1 MCKLLILYFVYDMI
15 LTVRKRYWT
24 STINYE
30 QSMEDNIVAQKEVLD
45 RALYK
50 KIKAMD
56 RKNMEAFLNE
66 MYAVGAESVNVVNV
80 DALRT
85 DIGKVKGIGESRLNE
100 IMDIINKHL
109 TAE

>member
-1 MCKLLILYFVYDMI
+1 M
-15 LTVRKRYWT
+15 
-24 STINYE
+24 
-30 QSMEDNIVAQKEVLD
+30 AQKEVLD

-66 MYAVGAESVNVVNV
+66 MYGVGAERVKAVNV
-80 DALRT
+80 DMEALRT

>member
-1 MCKLLILYFVYDMI
+1 M
-15 LTVRKRYWT
+15 
-24 STINYE
+24 
-30 QSMEDNIVAQKEVLD
+30 AQKEVLD

-66 MYAVGAESVNVVNV
+66 MYVVGAESVKAVNV
-80 DALRT
+80 DMEALRT
-85 DIGKVKGIGESRLNE
+85 DIGKVKGIVESRLNE

>member
-1 MCKLLILYFVYDMI
+1 M
-15 LTVRKRYWT
+15 
-24 STINYE
+24 
-30 QSMEDNIVAQKEVLD
+30 AQKEVLD
-45 RALYK
+45 RGLYK

-66 MYAVGAESVNVVNV
+66 MYVVGAESVKAVNV
-80 DALRT
+80 DMEALRT

>member
-1 MCKLLILYFVYDMI
+1 M
-15 LTVRKRYWT
+15 
-24 STINYE
+24 
-30 QSMEDNIVAQKEVLD
+30 AQKEVLD

-66 MYAVGAESVNVVNV
+66 MYVVGAESVKAVNV
-80 DALRT
+80 DMEALRT
-85 DIGKVKGIGESRLNE
+85 DIGKVKGIGESRLKE
-100 IMDIINKHL
+100 IMDNKNKHI

>member
-1 MCKLLILYFVYDMI
+1 
-15 LTVRKRYWT
+15 
-24 STINYE
+24 
-30 QSMEDNIVAQKEVLD
+30 MEVNIVAQKEVLD
-45 RALYK
+45 RSLYK

-66 MYAVGAESVNVVNV
+66 MYVVGAESVKAVNV
-80 DALRT
+80 DMEALRT

>member
-1 MCKLLILYFVYDMI
+1 
-15 LTVRKRYWT
+15 
-24 STINYE
+24 
-30 QSMEDNIVAQKEVLD
+30 MEVNIVAQKEVLD
-45 RALYK
+45 RELYK

-66 MYAVGAESVNVVNV
+66 MYVVGAESVKAVNV
-80 DALRT
+80 DMEALRT
-85 DIGKVKGIGESRLNE
+85 DIGKVKGIVESRLNE

>member
-1 MCKLLILYFVYDMI
+1 
-15 LTVRKRYWT
+15 
-24 STINYE
+24 
-30 QSMEDNIVAQKEVLD
+30 MEVNIVAQKEVLD

-66 MYAVGAESVNVVNV
+66 MYVVGAESVKAINV
-80 DALRT
+80 DMEALRT

-109 TAE
+109 TAK

>member
-1 MCKLLILYFVYDMI
+1 M
-15 LTVRKRYWT
+15 
-24 STINYE
+24 
-30 QSMEDNIVAQKEVLD
+30 AQKEVFD

-50 KIKAMD
+50 KINGMVGI
-56 RKNMEAFLNE
+56 NMEAFLIV
-66 MYAVGAESVNVVNV
+66 MYVVGAESVKAVNV
-80 DALRT
+80 DMEALRT

>member
-1 MCKLLILYFVYDMI
+1 
-15 LTVRKRYWT
+15 
-24 STINYE
+24 
-30 QSMEDNIVAQKEVLD
+30 MEVNIVAQKEVLD

-66 MYAVGAESVNVVNV
+66 MYAVGAESVNVDV

>member
-1 MCKLLILYFVYDMI
+1 M
-15 LTVRKRYWT
+15 
-24 STINYE
+24 
-30 QSMEDNIVAQKEVLD
+30 AQKEVLD

-56 RKNMEAFLNE
+56 RKNIEAFLNE
-66 MYAVGAESVNVVNV
+66 MYVVGAESVKAINV
-80 DALRT
+80 DMEALRT

>member
-1 MCKLLILYFVYDMI
+1 
-15 LTVRKRYWT
+15 
-24 STINYE
+24 
-30 QSMEDNIVAQKEVLD
+30 MEVNIVAQKEVLD
-45 RALYK
+45 RSLYK

-66 MYAVGAESVNVVNV
+66 MYAVGAESVKAVNV
-80 DALRT
+80 DMEVLRT

-109 TAE
+109 TTE

>member
-1 MCKLLILYFVYDMI
+1 M
-15 LTVRKRYWT
+15 
-24 STINYE
+24 
-30 QSMEDNIVAQKEVLD
+30 AQKEVLD

-109 TAE
+109 TTE

>member
-1 MCKLLILYFVYDMI
+1 M
-15 LTVRKRYWT
+15 
-24 STINYE
+24 
-30 QSMEDNIVAQKEVLD
+30 AQKEVLD

-80 DALRT
+80 VNVDALRT

>member
-1 MCKLLILYFVYDMI
+1 
-15 LTVRKRYWT
+15 
-24 STINYE
+24 
-30 QSMEDNIVAQKEVLD
+30 MEDNIVAQKEVLD

-109 TAE
+109 TTE

>member
-1 MCKLLILYFVYDMI
+1 M
-15 LTVRKRYWT
+15 
-24 STINYE
+24 
-30 QSMEDNIVAQKEVLD
+30 AQIDVLD

-66 MYAVGAESVNVVNV
+66 MYVVGAESVKAVNV
-80 DALRT
+80 DMEALRT

>member
-1 MCKLLILYFVYDMI
+1 
-15 LTVRKRYWT
+15 
-24 STINYE
+24 
-30 QSMEDNIVAQKEVLD
+30 MEVNIVAQKEVLD

-50 KIKAMD
+50 KITAMD

-66 MYAVGAESVNVVNV
+66 MYVVGAESVKAVNV
-80 DALRT
+80 DMEALRT

>member
-1 MCKLLILYFVYDMI
+1 M
-15 LTVRKRYWT
+15 
-24 STINYE
+24 
-30 QSMEDNIVAQKEVLD
+30 AQKEVLE
-45 RALYK
+45 RALSK

-66 MYAVGAESVNVVNV
+66 MYSVGAESVNVVNVDV

-109 TAE
+109 TTE

>member
-1 MCKLLILYFVYDMI
+1 M
-15 LTVRKRYWT
+15 
-24 STINYE
+24 
-30 QSMEDNIVAQKEVLD
+30 AQKEVLD

-85 DIGKVKGIGESRLNE
+85 DIGKVKGIGESRVNE

-109 TAE
+109 TTE

>member
-1 MCKLLILYFVYDMI
+1 
-15 LTVRKRYWT
+15 
-24 STINYE
+24 
-30 QSMEDNIVAQKEVLD
+30 MEDNIVAQKEVLD

-80 DALRT
+80 DV
-85 DIGKVKGIGESRLNE
+85 DSIKN
-100 IMDIINKHL
+100 
-109 TAE
+109 

>member
-1 MCKLLILYFVYDMI
+1 M
-15 LTVRKRYWT
+15 
-24 STINYE
+24 
-30 QSMEDNIVAQKEVLD
+30 AQKEVLD

-56 RKNMEAFLNE
+56 GKNMEAFLNE
-66 MYAVGAESVNVVNV
+66 MYVVGAESVKAVNV
-80 DALRT
+80 DMEALRT

>member
-1 MCKLLILYFVYDMI
+1 
-15 LTVRKRYWT
+15 
-24 STINYE
+24 
-30 QSMEDNIVAQKEVLD
+30 MEDNIVAQKEVLD

-50 KIKAMD
+50 KI
-56 RKNMEAFLNE
+56 KNMEAFLNE

>member
-1 MCKLLILYFVYDMI
+1 
-15 LTVRKRYWT
+15 
-24 STINYE
+24 
-30 QSMEDNIVAQKEVLD
+30 MEVNIVAQKEVLD

-66 MYAVGAESVNVVNV
+66 MYAVGAESVNVEV

-109 TAE
+109 TTE

>member
-1 MCKLLILYFVYDMI
+1 
-15 LTVRKRYWT
+15 
-24 STINYE
+24 
-30 QSMEDNIVAQKEVLD
+30 MEDNIVAQKEVLD

-100 IMDIINKHL
+100 IMAVYYPHL
-109 TAE
+109 TLPTILLV

>member
-1 MCKLLILYFVYDMI
+1 M
-15 LTVRKRYWT
+15 
-24 STINYE
+24 
-30 QSMEDNIVAQKEVLD
+30 AQKEVLD

-50 KIKAMD
+50 KIKAMN

-66 MYAVGAESVNVVNV
+66 MYVVGAESVKAVNV
-80 DALRT
+80 DMEALRT

>member
-1 MCKLLILYFVYDMI
+1 
-15 LTVRKRYWT
+15 
-24 STINYE
+24 
-30 QSMEDNIVAQKEVLD
+30 MEDNIVAQKEVFD

-109 TAE
+109 TAEYDN

>member
-1 MCKLLILYFVYDMI
+1 M
-15 LTVRKRYWT
+15 
-24 STINYE
+24 
-30 QSMEDNIVAQKEVLD
+30 AQKEVLD

-66 MYAVGAESVNVVNV
+66 MYVVGAESVKAINV
-80 DALRT
+80 DMEALRT

>member
-1 MCKLLILYFVYDMI
+1 
-15 LTVRKRYWT
+15 
-24 STINYE
+24 
-30 QSMEDNIVAQKEVLD
+30 MEVNIVAQKEVLD

-66 MYAVGAESVNVVNV
+66 MYAVGAESVNVDV
-80 DALRT
+80 DALKT

>member
-1 MCKLLILYFVYDMI
+1 M
-15 LTVRKRYWT
+15 
-24 STINYE
+24 
-30 QSMEDNIVAQKEVLD
+30 AQKEVLD

-66 MYAVGAESVNVVNV
+66 MYVVGAESVKAVNV
-80 DALRT
+80 DMEALRT
-85 DIGKVKGIGESRLNE
+85 DIGKVKGIGASRLNE

>member
-1 MCKLLILYFVYDMI
+1 
-15 LTVRKRYWT
+15 
-24 STINYE
+24 
-30 QSMEDNIVAQKEVLD
+30 
-45 RALYK
+45 
-50 KIKAMD
+50 
-56 RKNMEAFLNE
+56 MEAFLNE

>member
-1 MCKLLILYFVYDMI
+1 
-15 LTVRKRYWT
+15 
-24 STINYE
+24 
-30 QSMEDNIVAQKEVLD
+30 MEDNIVAQKEVLD

-56 RKNMEAFLNE
+56 SKNMEAFLNE

>member
-1 MCKLLILYFVYDMI
+1 M
-15 LTVRKRYWT
+15 
-24 STINYE
+24 
-30 QSMEDNIVAQKEVLD
+30 AQKVVLD

-66 MYAVGAESVNVVNV
+66 MYVVGAESVKAINV
-80 DALRT
+80 DMEALRT

>member
-1 MCKLLILYFVYDMI
+1 MNKVWRIILWH
-15 LTVRKRYWT
+15 RKKFWIERCIRK
-24 STINYE
+24 S
-30 QSMEDNIVAQKEVLD
+30 
-45 RALYK
+45 
-50 KIKAMD
+50 MD

>member
-1 MCKLLILYFVYDMI
+1 M
-15 LTVRKRYWT
+15 
-24 STINYE
+24 
-30 QSMEDNIVAQKEVLD
+30 AQKEVLD

-66 MYAVGAESVNVVNV
+66 MYAVGAESVNVDV